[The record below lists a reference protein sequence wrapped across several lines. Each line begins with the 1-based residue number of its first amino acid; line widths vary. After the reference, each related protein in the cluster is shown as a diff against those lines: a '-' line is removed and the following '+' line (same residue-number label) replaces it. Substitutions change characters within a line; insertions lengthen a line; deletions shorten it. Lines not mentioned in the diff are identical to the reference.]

1 MKPILRN
8 FVVDAVVFTLF
19 VCLTTTG
26 ILMRYTLP
34 PGAGRQVSV
43 LGLDRH
49 DWGALHFYLA
59 LALLA
64 ALAVHLF
71 LHWRWFRTVAG
82 GRAPGAGRRL
92 ALGVVG
98 ALGLVAL
105 AAAPLLAPVDD
116 GGAAAGTGLPI
127 RGNTSLARIQA
138 VYAIGPAELRRV
150 LDLPPDTPDDATL
163 DELGERHGL
172 RLSRVRRM
180 LGRIEARS
188 PPDP

>member
-26 ILMRYTLP
+26 ILMRYTLA
-34 PGAGRQVSV
+34 PGAGRRVTV

-49 DWGALHFYLA
+49 DWGTLHYYLA

-71 LHWRWFRTVAG
+71 LHWRWFLTVAG

-105 AAAPLLAPVDD
+105 AAAPLVAPVDD
-116 GGAAAGTGLPI
+116 GGVETGSGVQI
-127 RGNTSLARIQA
+127 RGGTSLARIQA
-138 VYAIGPAELRRV
+138 AYAIAPDELRRA
-150 LDLPPDTPDDATL
+150 LELPPDTPDGATL
-163 DELGERHGL
+163 AELGERHGL
-172 RLSRVRRM
+172 RLSRVRRV
-180 LGRIEARS
+180 LGRFEARA